1 MQRKKHW
8 KTRRKCHHQVK
19 VPLVTFQK
27 MRHKIWSSDMRRD
40 KFLYFRPKN
49 IVHYIVGMIHWF
61 KFWYLLSY
69 LTFYKKFLNY
79 LPIVLQK
86 AQHWRLLNVKLN
98 LDIVFVILFIICLCN
113 WYIYFIF
120 KFFSSI
126 LGTSLMLLFE
136 TEWTSIFHFRDS
148 YQSFQMKAMP

>member
-40 KFLYFRPKN
+40 KFLYFRPTN

-69 LTFYKKFLNY
+69 LTFLKKFLNY

-98 LDIVFVILFIICLCN
+98 LDIVFVILFIICLCST
-113 WYIYFIF
+113 FILF
-120 KFFSSI
+120 LTSSLLLWVHHWCCCLKLIGLQFFI
-126 LGTSLMLLFE
+126 LEILTRV
-136 TEWTSIFHFRDS
+136 FRWK
-148 YQSFQMKAMP
+148 QCL